1 MATDQSFLDANKKKP
16 GVTVLP
22 SGLQYKV
29 LTPGT
34 GKQPK
39 AADEVTVHYR
49 GSLVD
54 GSVFDSSYE
63 RGEPATFPV
72 DGVIPGWVEALQLMK
87 TGAKWELVIPSELA
101 YGKRGAGGVI
111 PPHATLIF
119 EVELLSIA

>member
-29 LTPGT
+29 LTAGT

-39 AADEVTVHYR
+39 ATDEVTVHYR

-111 PPHATLIF
+111 PPHATLVF